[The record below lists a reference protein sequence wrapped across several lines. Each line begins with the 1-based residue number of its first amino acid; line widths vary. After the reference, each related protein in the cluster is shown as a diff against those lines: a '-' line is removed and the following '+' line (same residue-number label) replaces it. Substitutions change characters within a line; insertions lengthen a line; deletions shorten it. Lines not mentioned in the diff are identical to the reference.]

1 MPTASSTVF
10 CLSSLVLS
18 ASAFAGTSLDDLV
31 YNGDGTWTYSA
42 TIVNESFFQDGQLYG
57 IGDDFLQFEGET
69 VLSFGWNNLTIDST
83 TGTTNG
89 DKFKLLFLLD
99 YTAGPGWYNLTPFG
113 GIGDSFGPSDALYDG
128 FADPITLVPGGAVG
142 FSWSDPSGTSGIES
156 GLISG
161 EMFITFT
168 PAPGA
173 LALLGLAG
181 LAPRRRK

>member
-1 MPTASSTVF
+1 MSSTTTVVPV
-10 CLSSLVLS
+10 LSSLVLG
-18 ASAFAGTSLDDLV
+18 ASAFAGVSSDNLV
-31 YNGDGTWTYSA
+31 DNGDGTWTYSA

-57 IGDDFLQFEGET
+57 IGDDFSQFSGET
-69 VLSFGWNNLTIDST
+69 VVSFGWSNLTIDST

-89 DKFKLLFLLD
+89 DKYKLLFLFD
-99 YTAGPGWYNLTPFG
+99 YTAGPGWYNLTPFSG
-113 GIGDSFGPSDALYDG
+113 VGESFGPSDALYEG